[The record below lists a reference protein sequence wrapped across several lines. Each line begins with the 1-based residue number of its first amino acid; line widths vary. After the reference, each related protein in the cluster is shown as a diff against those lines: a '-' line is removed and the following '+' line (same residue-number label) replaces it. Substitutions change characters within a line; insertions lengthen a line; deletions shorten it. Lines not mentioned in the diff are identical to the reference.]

1 MGIVDDLGQAQADVL
16 EAIDGLTA
24 EELTRE
30 NAIGKWSVRDTLLHM
45 AMWDG
50 EALKAL
56 AIWRTGHDADMS
68 YTKNYGK
75 FNDFWYENMKELS
88 ATQVIQMFNLTC
100 HALTCDVSAVGDDIW
115 QKRGGIPKWLNFIVI
130 THGNHHLAK
139 IQEYRKSLG
148 K

>member
-1 MGIVDDLGQAQADVL
+1 MGIVDDLTKAQADVL

-30 NAIGKWSVRDTLLHM
+30 NAIGKWSIRDTLLHM

-56 AIWRTGHDADMS
+56 AIWRTGHDVDMS
-68 YTKNYGK
+68 YTRNYDK
-75 FNDFWYENMKELS
+75 FNEFWYENLKDLS
-88 ATQVIQMFNLTC
+88 ATQVIQMFNLTR
-100 HALTCDVSAVGDDIW
+100 HALLSDVSIIGDDIW
-115 QKRGGIPKWLNFIVI
+115 ERRGGIPRWLDWIVI
-130 THGNHHLAK
+130 KHDGHHLAK